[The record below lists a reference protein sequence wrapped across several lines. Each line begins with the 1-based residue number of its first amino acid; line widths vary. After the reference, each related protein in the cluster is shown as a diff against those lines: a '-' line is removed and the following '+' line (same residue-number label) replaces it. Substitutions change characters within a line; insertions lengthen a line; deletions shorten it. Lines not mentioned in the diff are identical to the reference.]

1 MAPQDPARR
10 RFLIG
15 LAGAAGLGA
24 VGALAWLLGNE
35 EAGTQAAGTTSTSTS
50 NAPTSSTTTSAS
62 TTTVPAR
69 PTTSTE
75 TPTSTSTEAP
85 TTTTT
90 TTAAPRAAV
99 SVICREAWGAQP
111 PSSGFT
117 EHTIERITVH
127 HTAAVIEDNRLSPG
141 FTRKHQADHQSL
153 GWPDIAYH
161 FLIDRN
167 GHIYQG
173 RPYTAA
179 GDTRTSYD
187 PTGHLLI
194 AVKGNFEEQDLTE
207 AQLESV
213 IALLAWGVGE
223 FDVAPTEITGHR
235 DWAATACP
243 GEAIY
248 DLLTTG
254 DLTAASP
261 SALPQSRPPSRLP
274 AARRRR
280 ASSPTSRQELPRTF
294 QHQPAIGYFIQK
306 VETRLFG
313 RPPTVGLRSWS
324 DTVCDFGTRPMTR
337 SGSFARSLIRFR
349 RRSVDPV

>member
-1 MAPQDPARR
+1 
-10 RFLIG
+10 
-15 LAGAAGLGA
+15 
-24 VGALAWLLGNE
+24 
-35 EAGTQAAGTTSTSTS
+35 
-50 NAPTSSTTTSAS
+50 
-62 TTTVPAR
+62 
-69 PTTSTE
+69 
-75 TPTSTSTEAP
+75 
-85 TTTTT
+85 
-90 TTAAPRAAV
+90 V

-117 EHTIERITVH
+117 EHKVERITVH

-243 GEAIY
+243 GEAVY

-254 DLTAASP
+254 ALMAAVTE
-261 SALPQSRPPSRLP
+261 RLAAEP
-274 AARRRR
+274 ATLEIACGEE
-280 ASSPTSRQELPRTF
+280 A
-294 QHQPAIGYFIQK
+294 K
-306 VETRLFG
+306 
-313 RPPTVGLRSWS
+313 GLIA
-324 DTVCDFGTRPMTR
+324 DIEAGV
-337 SGSFARSLIRFR
+337 A
-349 RRSVDPV
+349 